1 MKKLFIFLISLLLSI
16 PAYSQGLFTLTGW
29 ELAEIPITGGEGK
42 TAVAGYRI
50 QYSSDFVAAI
60 EFIDTTGDT
69 TTVFVRPD
77 DSAVELPIRAF
88 PSSLMIDSPYFRQ
101 IGSTIYYRNS
111 SNEVRALVINPND
124 TYTDNFFTDA
134 NQFAINQNGEMVI
147 IDGNLV
153 NYRETDGTLHSL
165 DDNYDFN
172 ASNYNPYCSDTH
184 INAEASVRK
193 FVFEW
198 ENGFMVGTPHS
209 SWGDFQKWYMKDG
222 NIHGIPAKLNAY
234 IAWYCT
240 GSGSANDIYLGELS
254 NASNCRSMELSS
266 SGYFSCNEVSVYST
280 GDESTDAEKFDFPVT
295 MSATNFRLANSDSK
309 LYVSSSTTSLY
320 PKGLWRIDPIAN
332 TATRINSGNNIT
344 QLAAYTDSTSDVN
357 IFCGTRYSDSTPV
370 IVQIDNADTT
380 PDTTEVE
387 SECNSLTP
395 LH

>member
-50 QYSSDFVAAI
+50 QYSSDFVAAV
-60 EFIDTTGDT
+60 EFIDASGDT

-77 DSAVELPIRAF
+77 DSAVELPLRAY
-88 PSSLMIDSPYFRQ
+88 PSSAMIDSPYFRQ
-101 IGSTIYYRNS
+101 IGSTIYYRNQ

-124 TYTDNFFTDA
+124 SYTDSFFTNA
-134 NQFAINQNGEMVI
+134 NQFVINQNGEMI
-147 IDGNLV
+147 IIYGDSV

-165 DDNYDFN
+165 DESYNSSYLDLAYPINAN
-172 ASNYNPYCSDTH
+172 ASNK
-184 INAEASVRK
+184 K

-198 ENGFMVGTPHS
+198 ENGFMVGTTTNTH
-209 SWGDFQKWYMKDG
+209 GDFQKWFMKNG
-222 NIHGIPAKLNAY
+222 NLNGMPAKQ
-234 IAWYCT
+234 
-240 GSGSANDIYLGELS
+240 NDYYNWVTDPMHNSFEDTYVDEPNGAPL
-254 NASNCRSMELSS
+254 CYTRDLSS
-266 SGYFSCNEVSVYST
+266 DEVLICTYSVYSL
-280 GDESTDAEKFDFPVT
+280 GDESTDTERFTYPT
-295 MSATNFRLANSDSK
+295 SMSQNGFKLAASDSK
-309 LYVSSSTTSLY
+309 IYASSDYSDGR
-320 PKGLWRIDPIAN
+320 PKGLYR
-332 TATRINSGNNIT
+332 TELFSTVATQINSGNNIT
-344 QLAAYTDSTSDVN
+344 QLYAYTDSTSDVV